1 MITIIDTNVDASAH
15 LAALKTAG
23 IRTIIRYLDPIGP
36 RNPKCIKPAEAHAI
50 AAAGLRLA
58 LVCEGWGDFAH
69 GGISAGAGE
78 RDGAWCARY
87 APTIGVPFARELQSG
102 GAGANENAAC
112 IYFAVDVDAN
122 AAQIRKLVLP
132 YFEAIDVAF
141 KQLAPKLRI
150 GVYGSGA
157 VCKAVIAAKLADLAW
172 LSCSMGWEGS
182 RDFFG
187 SNTWALR
194 QHLPQTIA
202 GIDCDPNEANG
213 EFGDFVPFA
222 AAEDR
227 DIAATQD
234 RHGATSM
241 PTPQEYATVAAA
253 VQAWINANA
262 GFYAAMIPAA
272 DIAAVAKVAA
282 DALDACRAN
291 ERADR
296 PVS

>member
-1 MITIIDTNVDASAH
+1 MSAIIDTNADTTAH
-15 LAALKTAG
+15 LRELQAAG
-23 IRTIIRYLDPIGP
+23 VCTIIRYL
-36 RNPKCIKPAEAHAI
+36 NPLNPGGTKCVKPAEAHAI

-69 GGISAGAGE
+69 GGISASAGA

-157 VCKAVIAAKLADLAW
+157 VCKAVIAAKLADL
-172 LSCSMGWEGS
+172 
-182 RDFFG
+182 
-187 SNTWALR
+187 
-194 QHLPQTIA
+194 
-202 GIDCDPNEANG
+202 
-213 EFGDFVPFA
+213 
-222 AAEDR
+222 
-227 DIAATQD
+227 
-234 RHGATSM
+234 
-241 PTPQEYATVAAA
+241 
-253 VQAWINANA
+253 
-262 GFYAAMIPAA
+262 
-272 DIAAVAKVAA
+272 
-282 DALDACRAN
+282 
-291 ERADR
+291 
-296 PVS
+296 